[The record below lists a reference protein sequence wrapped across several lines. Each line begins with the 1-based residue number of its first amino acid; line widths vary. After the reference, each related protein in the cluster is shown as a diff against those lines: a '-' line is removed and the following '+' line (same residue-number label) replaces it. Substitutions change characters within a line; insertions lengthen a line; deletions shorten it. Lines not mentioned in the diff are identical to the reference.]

1 MKFESTGVMTTE
13 EIIMQ
18 HIQDFD
24 ASDEKRMMLKGE
36 EYYKANNDINM
47 RKMYRYED
55 ETPVVDETKANN
67 KLSHGFMHTL
77 VDDKNNYLLLKPY
90 TLECDDE
97 KYLKELEDILGKRF
111 QKRLSQ
117 LGYEASN
124 KGIAWLHPYISANGD
139 FKMLRI
145 RSEQVIPIWV
155 DADHEELDAV
165 IRKYDVKTYIGK
177 ERKDVTKVEYW
188 TAENVIYYEVRDNEL
203 ILDAEKYLDEYN
215 DYEGHFKIGGK
226 PASWGRVPFIYF
238 KNNDYELPDLQ
249 FVKSI
254 IDNYDISR
262 SDVAN
267 LLEEIKNII
276 YILRGY
282 GGENLGEFVRDL
294 AYFKAVKVDADEKAG
309 VDTIT
314 NNINIEA
321 AKEHYNQLKKDIF
334 DFGQGVDKNSD
345 QLGNSPSGIALK
357 FIYSGLDLKCNA
369 MEGWFKWGFEE
380 LMRFA
385 KIYMG
390 IKKRYISDAEVDIIF
405 NRDIAINESQ
415 AIIDAQSSKGII
427 SNQTIVA
434 NHPWTTS
441 VEDELEQIAEE
452 NKSLEPPTFEDEEDE
467 ES

>member
-203 ILDAEKYLDEYN
+203 ILDAEKYLD
-215 DYEGHFKIGGK
+215 
-226 PASWGRVPFIYF
+226 
-238 KNNDYELPDLQ
+238 
-249 FVKSI
+249 
-254 IDNYDISR
+254 
-262 SDVAN
+262 
-267 LLEEIKNII
+267 
-276 YILRGY
+276 
-282 GGENLGEFVRDL
+282 
-294 AYFKAVKVDADEKAG
+294 
-309 VDTIT
+309 
-314 NNINIEA
+314 
-321 AKEHYNQLKKDIF
+321 
-334 DFGQGVDKNSD
+334 
-345 QLGNSPSGIALK
+345 
-357 FIYSGLDLKCNA
+357 
-369 MEGWFKWGFEE
+369 
-380 LMRFA
+380 
-385 KIYMG
+385 
-390 IKKRYISDAEVDIIF
+390 
-405 NRDIAINESQ
+405 
-415 AIIDAQSSKGII
+415 
-427 SNQTIVA
+427 
-434 NHPWTTS
+434 
-441 VEDELEQIAEE
+441 
-452 NKSLEPPTFEDEEDE
+452 
-467 ES
+467 